1 MFIRT
6 FVMIAACC
14 GGLLAAQFPAFSQQY
29 MQRLG
34 GAVEALEQVV
44 ADFDASA
51 AALGLSRSEA
61 LGQMRGTAFIEARRT
76 DMQRTFLRHEILS
89 ADLATLE
96 GLGPFMRAYHIS
108 HLTDRDIA
116 KGAWGAFEPALPLSF
131 ASVLFALFGF
141 GATAMSLWI
150 VFALIAQRP
159 KSPAMPA

>member
-14 GGLLAAQFPAFSQQY
+14 GGLMAAQFPAFSQQY

-34 GAVEALEQVV
+34 GSVEALEQVV

-51 AALGLSRSEA
+51 AAVGLSRSEA
-61 LGQMRGTAFIEARRT
+61 LGQMRGTAFIEARRA
-76 DMQRTFLRHEILS
+76 DMQRTFERHENLS
-89 ADLATLE
+89 ADLAMLE

-116 KGAWGAFEPALPLSF
+116 TGAWDAFEPALPLSF

-141 GATAMSLWI
+141 GVTAMSFWS
-150 VFALIAQRP
+150 VFTLFAMRP
-159 KSPAMPA
+159 KSRSMPA